1 MPKSMQNFLFFKI
14 ISNAAMWYFGP
25 LNFPLYLDCLCTIN
39 IMYTWNNPY
48 ILTHVNYSHCM
59 GVWGHTIILTPC
71 PTTWSACSSTGKWA
85 VMYLCVKGIDFA
97 SLSLYELDIWFSDY
111 SDSMIFVVVF
121 FISLNY
127 VWPNL
132 NNHQS
137 IIILLDICN
146 LL

>member
-1 MPKSMQNFLFFKI
+1 MQNFLFFKI
-14 ISNAAMWYFGP
+14 ISNAAVWYFGP

-97 SLSLYELDIWFSDY
+97 SLSLSTNWIFGFQTILTVWYLLLCFSFHWTM
-111 SDSMIFVVVF
+111 SDPILTT
-121 FISLNY
+121 IN
-127 VWPNL
+127 
-132 NNHQS
+132 QS
-137 IIILLDICN
+137 
-146 LL
+146 